1 MMEKWLIGGT
11 TLSQDVRKEVRRSL
25 RVTHSQWANWHL
37 ENERYDEALDS
48 VSEAIKY
55 ELTPGLAVKWLLTW
69 MVPAFARKLA
79 PKAKPYLA

>member
-11 TLSQDVRKEVRRSL
+11 TLPEHVRKEVQSSL

-37 ENERYDEALDS
+37 ENERYEEALES
-48 VSEAIKY
+48 VSDAIKY
-55 ELTPGLAVKWLLTW
+55 ELTPGLALKWLLTW
-69 MVPAFARKLA
+69 MVPAFARKVA